1 MAIFTAKR
9 MYLTGPGSETGVLGG
24 VRIKPIGVD
33 DGFPSRACSV
43 ITYVTG
49 NLGFQAVYKT
59 SKLPRQFMITLK
71 LPRQFRIIH
80 CLDIMFRQFMQR

>member
-24 VRIKPIGVD
+24 VRIKPIGFD

-43 ITYVTG
+43 VTCLYV
-49 NLGFQAVYKT
+49 
-59 SKLPRQFMITLK
+59 KLNILNV
-71 LPRQFRIIH
+71 L
-80 CLDIMFRQFMQR
+80 